1 MSGKPNLNFPILSF
15 ETCFNLLP
23 DAQPSFESNPPSQ
36 WHTFLFVQTWRNN
49 ECTSNTTW
57 KSCKKK
63 VFLHSTWGKK
73 KGFYFVSSCFSTAL
87 IGAIRSL
94 LFNSVICSL
103 GGSLSAV
110 GLRRSTSNINC
121 LFYHWTSFDFIRSF
135 INKQLNT
142 FHFKQLLIHTWCLSF
157 YVLLEI
163 KQRIFWNQSNIILR
177 IEHNLSIFFLR
188 KVEFPGA

>member
-73 KGFYFVSSCFSTAL
+73 RAFT
-87 IGAIRSL
+87 L
-94 LFNSVICSL
+94 LVVVFQQLWLVQFDPCCL
-103 GGSLSAV
+103 TQWFAPSAV
-110 GLRRSTSNINC
+110 RCPRSDFDGRLRTLIVC
-121 LFYHWTSFDFIRSF
+121 FI
-135 INKQLNT
+135 IGQV
-142 FHFKQLLIHTWCLSF
+142 LILSG
-157 YVLLEI
+157 VLLT
-163 KQRIFWNQSNIILR
+163 KN
-177 IEHNLSIFFLR
+177 
-188 KVEFPGA
+188 